1 MKKFHRY
8 ALLDKSGKNRGT
20 CTGLSMVNARSGFI
34 LKRRGPIPEGWTIV
48 DRGEVV
54 EGTMRNLQL
63 GGLLIPKAEV
73 RTELLEEARDVIRGQ
88 AETISTLTQERN
100 EARSKLEQA
109 EYREGLANECLK
121 DATHKLS
128 DLLAIVRVAE
138 LAHESTDPEWT
149 LPGLMREVASR

>member
-8 ALLDKSGKNRGT
+8 ALLDKRGKNRGT
-20 CTGLSMVNARSGFI
+20 CEATSPREAIFGI
-34 LKRRGPIPEGWTIV
+34 RGPGKPLPEGWTIV
-48 DRGEVV
+48 DRGEVA

-63 GGLLIPKAEV
+63 GGLLIQKAEV

-100 EARSKLEQA
+100 EARTKLEQA

-121 DATHKLS
+121 DATGKLS